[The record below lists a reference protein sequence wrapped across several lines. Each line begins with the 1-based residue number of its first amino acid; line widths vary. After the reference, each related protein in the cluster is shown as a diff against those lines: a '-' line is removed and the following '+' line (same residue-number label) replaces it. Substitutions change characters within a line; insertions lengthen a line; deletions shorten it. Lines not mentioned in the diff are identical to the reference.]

1 MKRVAVVVLFV
12 TSCLMAGG
20 TPAAFAEDLTVALSS
35 LSTETLD
42 PILGGHIVKFYLDQI
57 FDYLVGMTADGQL
70 SADGGIAT
78 RWESSADHKR
88 WTFFLRRGVKF
99 HNGDELTSEDVK
111 FSLQRA
117 MGKRSTT
124 GYAEP
129 LRVLIKDIETPAPD
143 RVVIVTKEPT
153 SIIPQYLSRGLAT
166 EGMIVPKKYLEAKG
180 DDVFARSPVGSGPYR
195 FVEQVIGSHI
205 KLEAVPSHWRAGVP
219 KYRTLTFRIVPEET
233 TRIALLRRGEAD
245 ILEVSRERV
254 KELQRAGVPIVMK
267 RQDAH
272 VDFWWILPWTSSPIR
287 DKRVRE
293 ALNIA
298 IDRAELIDS
307 VFAGMAEPGAVPFAM
322 ASAIRDVKFRI
333 TPEHVYPF
341 DPARAKQLIADAGYP
356 NGFPTEL
363 YAYQLP
369 GLPEGRAMAEA
380 LAGYWH
386 KIGVQATLVP
396 VDYVAFRKKW
406 FDRSAPGALGYYNQ
420 SNRDWLGTYAMIDKW
435 TNPTQKS
442 ASIIDPELDR
452 LVGAVLAETDRE
464 KVNNLMRS
472 IFQRLR
478 SEHLG
483 IPLVYLHSAY
493 ATSKKI
499 SKWNPGSVMYDL
511 NIDDLVRQR

>member
-1 MKRVAVVVLFV
+1 MKRVAVVVLLV

-88 WTFFLRRGVKF
+88 WTFVLRRGVKF

-254 KELQRAGVPIVMK
+254 KELQRGGVPIVMK

-298 IDRAELIDS
+298 IDRVELIDS

-333 TPEHVYPF
+333 TPEHVYPY

-356 NGFPTEL
+356 NGFPMEL

-386 KIGVQATLVP
+386 KIGVQTTLVP

-442 ASIIDPELDR
+442 ASIADPDLDR

-483 IPLVYLHSAY
+483 IPLAYLHSAY

-511 NIDDLVRQR
+511 NIDELVRQR

>member
-12 TSCLMAGG
+12 TSCMLAGG
-20 TPAAFAEDLTVALSS
+20 TPAALAEDLTVALSS

-78 RWESSADHKR
+78 RWEASADHKR
-88 WTFFLRRGVKF
+88 WTFYLRRGVKF
-99 HNGDELTSEDVK
+99 HNGDDLTSEDVK

-129 LRVLIKDIETPAPD
+129 LRVLIKDIDTPAPD

-180 DDVFARSPVGSGPYR
+180 DDAFARSPVGSGPYR

-233 TRIALLRRGEAD
+233 TRIALLRRGEVD

-272 VDFWWILPWTSSPIR
+272 VDFWWILPWTNSPIR

-333 TPEHVYPF
+333 TPEHVYPY
-341 DPARAKQLIADAGYP
+341 DPARAKQLLADAGYP
-356 NGFPTEL
+356 NGFPMEL

-386 KIGVQATLVP
+386 KLGVQTTLVP

-442 ASIIDPELDR
+442 ASINDPELDK

-511 NIDDLVRQR
+511 NIDELVRQR